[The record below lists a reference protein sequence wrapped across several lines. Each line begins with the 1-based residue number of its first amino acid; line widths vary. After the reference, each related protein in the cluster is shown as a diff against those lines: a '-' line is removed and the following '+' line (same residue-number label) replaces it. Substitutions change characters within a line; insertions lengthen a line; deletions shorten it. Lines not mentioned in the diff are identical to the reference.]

1 MTDFLGGPDLR
12 AAVFF
17 YNEIGLFWAIIFLL
31 GIAIDYLLQL
41 SKAIAAPKE
50 LLSGYLTLLIYWLS

>member
-50 LLSGYLTLLIYWLS
+50 DRKLS